1 MNPIR
6 IMLAD
11 DHPAF
16 TAGIR
21 AEIEKEDDMKVV
33 GEAGNGIEA
42 LRLAREIAPD
52 ILLLDMEMPGMSGL
66 EVAQKLH
73 AEETSILILPLSGF
87 RDPEY
92 VFGVLEN
99 GAAGYMTKDESLRD
113 IVEAIRKVMKGG
125 VHISSRVAVEI
136 VDEQRRKTKA
146 VAEIIKLNAYLKD
159 LGITPTLLRILKL
172 VADGHNNQQIA
183 EMVFR
188 SEHTVRNQVDRLKE
202 LIGVRW
208 RPALVAWAWQQGIV
222 HLELE
227 DEASP
232 A

>member
-33 GEAGNGIEA
+33 GEASNGIEA
-42 LRLAREIAPD
+42 LRLAREIVPD
-52 ILLLDMEMPGMSGL
+52 ILLLDMEMPGLSGL
-66 EVAQKLH
+66 EVAQQLH
-73 AEETSILILPLSGF
+73 AEDTSILVLPLSGF

-146 VAEIIKLNAYLKD
+146 VEEIAKLNAYLKE
-159 LGITPTLLRILKL
+159 LGITPALLRILKL
-172 VADGHNNQQIA
+172 VADGYNNQQIA

-188 SEHTVRNQVDRLKE
+188 SEHNVRNQVDRLKE

-227 DEASP
+227 DEESP

>member
-6 IMLAD
+6 IVLAD

-16 TAGIR
+16 IAGIR
-21 AEIEKEDDMKVV
+21 VEIEKEDDMTVV
-33 GEAGNGIEA
+33 GEANNGVDA
-42 LRLAREIAPD
+42 LRLVREEEPD
-52 ILLLDMEMPGMSGL
+52 ILLLDMEMPGLSGL
-66 EVAQKLH
+66 EVARQLH
-73 AEETSILILPLSGF
+73 ADGTAALILPLSGF

-92 VFGVLEN
+92 VYGVLEN

-113 IVEAIRKVMKGG
+113 IVEAVRKVVQGG

-146 VAEIIKLNAYLKD
+146 VAETVKLKAYLKE
-159 LGITPTLLRILKL
+159 LGVTATLLRILKL
-172 VADGHNNQQIA
+172 VAEGYNNQQIA

-202 LIGVRW
+202 LVGVRW
-208 RPALVAWAWQQGIV
+208 RPALVAWAWKHGIV
-222 HLELE
+222 NVELE
-227 DEASP
+227 DEELQS
-232 A
+232 

>member
-1 MNPIR
+1 MDPIR

-21 AEIEKEDDMKVV
+21 AEIEKEDDMEVV
-33 GEAGNGIEA
+33 GEASNGVEA
-42 LRLAREIAPD
+42 LQLAREIEPD
-52 ILLLDMEMPGMSGL
+52 ILLLDMEMPGLSGL
-66 EVAQKLH
+66 EVAQQLH
-73 AEETSILILPLSGF
+73 AEGTSMLVLPLSGF

-146 VAEIIKLNAYLKD
+146 VAEIVKLNAYLKE

-208 RPALVAWAWQQGIV
+208 RPALVAWAWKHGIV

-227 DEASP
+227 DEESP
-232 A
+232 T